1 MASADPLVFDMSQMS
16 EATPSV
22 FTKRDML
29 ALQDQQNGN
38 YASNQIVLDTSQLAN
53 SNKYMAYRDAYLSV
67 PMILA
72 ATSKPLAGQNGSS
85 ALPGPATAGTSADF
99 GFGLKNW
106 FGSIV
111 HSMILDYSG
120 TTIIQQTPLSGLWNC
135 FVLHTT
141 LSLGDLE
148 TIGASIGFY
157 PDDVNFVYR
166 STESKGLIK
175 GVTNTFNTVAQGSL
189 VSQHA
194 GGHQF
199 SNKGMFERQNRM
211 LTSEDGATGSGLGSA
226 VSSILTAGDMGRLYT
241 SQVISRVNP
250 QDDANDPKAG
260 CVVYAIQAQIYL
272 KHLHSFFSQIPLLKG
287 VFFRLTLN
295 INNIVMNLKQKA
307 YHASDTGS
315 WDLSQS
321 SITSPLGGVNPIL
334 LASSATSTAGEGP
347 ITSLLDNA
355 AGRIYANTFGDAI
368 KPQQTVATAA
378 AADLRVTLNVGKTVI
393 DTVQKSTLSAANA
406 DSSSSLSSSCILNV
420 PAYTFN
426 PSFEE
431 AYLSQP
437 VKTIMYSD
445 IFQYTTPSVD
455 SPQSF
460 NFLIT
465 NGISNIKSV
474 LVIPLL
480 KNIGAT
486 ATATGVES
494 LPPFQSCWDTCGSGT
509 TAPYAALNNFN
520 VVVAGQ
526 NMVYN
531 QVQYDYQ
538 QFEDQL
544 RGVNSVNGGLVDGLT
559 SGMIDFHKFQ
569 RMYRYYYINCARMLP
584 IDEAVP
590 KSVSISGSSLSQLPI
605 TFYVFIEYG
614 VQVSVDCLTG
624 ARV

>member
-1 MASADPLVFDMSQMS
+1 
-16 EATPSV
+16 
-22 FTKRDML
+22 
-29 ALQDQQNGN
+29 
-38 YASNQIVLDTSQLAN
+38 
-53 SNKYMAYRDAYLSV
+53 
-67 PMILA
+67 MILA
-72 ATSKPLAGQNGSS
+72 ATSLPVTATSTDC
-85 ALPGPATAGTSADF
+85 ALPAPETAGTSADF

-111 HSMILDYSG
+111 HSMILDYAG

-148 TIGASIGFY
+148 TIGSSIGFY
-157 PDDVNFVYR
+157 PDDVNFAY
-166 STESKGLIK
+166 TATAAAGLIK

-189 VSQHA
+189 VDQHA

-211 LTSEDGATGSGLGSA
+211 LTSEGAATASGLGSA
-226 VSSILTAGDMGRLYT
+226 VSTILSAGDMGRLYT
-241 SQVISRVNP
+241 SQVISRKNP
-250 QDDANDPKAG
+250 VGSDTVADRRAG

-295 INNIVMNLKQKA
+295 INNIVMSLTQGA
-307 YHASDTGS
+307 AA
-315 WDLSQS
+315 WDLTQS

-334 LASSATSTAGEGP
+334 MASSATSGAAAGP
-347 ITSLLDNA
+347 ATSLIDNTGA
-355 AGRIYANTFGDAI
+355 RVRGNTFSDSI
-368 KPQQTVATAA
+368 KALQGGAAA
-378 AADLRVTLNVGKTVI
+378 AADLRVTLNVGKSVI
-393 DTVQKSTLSAANA
+393 DTVQ
-406 DSSSSLSSSCILNV
+406 SSRLTTAGSVATSSLSSSCILNV

-455 SPQSF
+455 TPQSF

-474 LVIPLL
+474 LVIPML
-480 KNIGAT
+480 KNISAT
-486 ATATGVES
+486 ASASGVES
-494 LPPFQSCWDTCGSGT
+494 LPPFQSPYDTCGSGT

-531 QVQYDYQ
+531 QIQYDYQ

-544 RGVNSVNGGLVDGLT
+544 RGVNSINGGLVDGLT
-559 SGMIDFHKFQ
+559 SGLIDFHKFQ
-569 RMYRYYYINCARMLP
+569 RMYRYYYVNCARMLP

-590 KSVSISGSSLSQLPI
+590 KSVSISGSSLSKLPI

>member
-67 PMILA
+67 PMMLA
-72 ATSKPLAGQNGSS
+72 ASSMPIAASANSS
-85 ALPGPATAGTSADF
+85 ALQSPASTSQSCDF
-99 GFGLKNW
+99 AFGLKNW
-106 FGSIV
+106 FGTIV

-135 FVLHTT
+135 FVLNTT
-141 LSLGDLE
+141 MSLGDLE

-157 PDDVNFVYR
+157 PDDVNFAY
-166 STESKGLIK
+166 STGTAGGLTK

-189 VSQHA
+189 VKHA
-194 GGHQF
+194 GGQQF
-199 SNKGMFERQNRM
+199 SNKGMYERQNK
-211 LTSEDGATGSGLGSA
+211 LWTSEEANTGGVGATVSTLLGASA
-226 VSSILTAGDMGRLYT
+226 MDGLYT
-241 SQVISRVNP
+241 SRVLSRVNAV
-250 QDDANDPKAG
+250 DGDAAAIKAG
-260 CVVYAIQAQIYL
+260 CIVYSIQAQIYL

-295 INNIVMNLKQKA
+295 INNVVMSLKQ
-307 YHASDTGS
+307 STGS
-315 WDLSQS
+315 DAGFDLSS
-321 SITSPLGGVNPIL
+321 SVITSPLGGVNPIL
-334 LASSATSTAGEGP
+334 IASLADASAGSGPVTSILGNDGTAVRANTFSESILTHHSSAT
-347 ITSLLDNA
+347 
-355 AGRIYANTFGDAI
+355 
-368 KPQQTVATAA
+368 
-378 AADLRVTLNVGKTVI
+378 DLRVTLNVGNKII
-393 DTVQKSTLSAANA
+393 DSVQRKQIYDAGGDVT
-406 DSSSSLSSSCILNV
+406 SSLSASCVLNV

-445 IFQYTTPSVD
+445 IFQFTTNSTKKGP
-455 SPQSF
+455 F
-460 NFLIT
+460 NYLIT

-474 LVIPLL
+474 LVLPMLNSITGTGGT
-480 KNIGAT
+480 GAET
-486 ATATGVES
+486 
-494 LPPFQSCWDTCGSGT
+494 LPPFQSPFDTCGSGT

-544 RGVNSVNGGLVDGLT
+544 RGINSINGGLVDGLT
-559 SGMIDFHKFQ
+559 SGLIDFHKFQ

-590 KSVSISGSSLSQLPI
+590 KSVSISGTIQSELDI

>member
-38 YASNQIVLDTSQLAN
+38 YASNQIVIDTSQLAN
-53 SNKYMAYRDAYLSV
+53 SNKYMAYRDAYLTV

-72 ATSKPLAGQNGSS
+72 ATSVPTSATASHC
-85 ALPGPATAGTSADF
+85 ALPAPATLGTSADF

-157 PDDVNFVYR
+157 PDDVNFAYVAAA
-166 STESKGLIK
+166 TGGLSKGI
-175 GVTNTFNTVAQGSL
+175 TNTFNTVAQGSL
-189 VSQHA
+189 VDQHA

-211 LTSEDGATGSGLGSA
+211 LTSEDAATASGLGSA
-226 VSSILTAGDMGRLYT
+226 VSSILTKSDMDRLYS
-241 SQVISRVNP
+241 SQVIGRANP
-250 QDDANDPKAG
+250 VGSNTASDRRAG
-260 CVVYAIQAQIYL
+260 AIVYAIQAQIYL

-295 INNIVMNLKQKA
+295 INNIVMNLKQGTDA
-307 YHASDTGS
+307 
-315 WDLSQS
+315 WDLGS
-321 SITSPLGGVNPIL
+321 STITSPLGGVNPIL
-334 LASSATSTAGEGP
+334 LASSATSG
-347 ITSLLDNA
+347 SA
-355 AGRIYANTFGDAI
+355 AGPTLSILDTTGVKCRGNTFSDSI
-368 KPQQTVATAA
+368 KAVHGGNTP
-378 AADLRVTLNVGKTVI
+378 ADMRVTLNVGKTVI
-393 DTVQKSTLSAANA
+393 DTVQNGLLTAATGVSA
-406 DSSSSLSSSCILNV
+406 SSGLGSSCILNV
-420 PAYTFN
+420 PSYTFN

-455 SPQSF
+455 ASGNAF

-474 LVIPLL
+474 LVIPML
-480 KNIGAT
+480 KNIGAST
-486 ATATGVES
+486 SATGVES
-494 LPPFQSCWDTCGSGT
+494 LPPFQSPYDTCGSGT

-520 VVVAGQ
+520 VVIAGQ

-531 QVQYDYQ
+531 QIQYDYQ

-544 RGVNSVNGGLVDGLT
+544 RGVNSINGGLVDGLT
-559 SGMIDFHKFQ
+559 SGLIDFHKFQ
-569 RMYRYYYINCARMLP
+569 RMYRYYYVNCARMLP

-590 KSVSISGSSLSQLPI
+590 KSVSISGTSLSQLPVS
-605 TFYVFIEYG
+605 FYVFIEYG

>member
-38 YASNQIVLDTSQLAN
+38 YASNQIVIDTSQLAN

-72 ATSKPLAGQNGSS
+72 ATSLPVADASSSS
-85 ALPGPATAGTSADF
+85 ALPAPATAGTSADF

-157 PDDVNFVYR
+157 PDDVNFVFR
-166 STESKGLIK
+166 TSENEGLIK
-175 GVTNTFNTVAQGSL
+175 GVTNTFNSVAQGGL
-189 VSQHA
+189 VNNHA

-199 SNKGMFERQNRM
+199 SNKGMFERQNKM
-211 LTSEDGATGSGLGSA
+211 LTSEGATTGSGLGSA
-226 VSSILTAGDMGRLYT
+226 VSTMMDSTTMGQLYT
-241 SQVISRVNP
+241 SQVIARVNP
-250 QDDANDPKAG
+250 IDGNASTIRAG

-295 INNIVMNLKQKA
+295 INNVVMNLKQGDAAGKA
-307 YHASDTGS
+307 

-321 SITSPLGGVNPIL
+321 SITCPLGGVNPIL
-334 LASSATSTAGEGP
+334 MASSATAAATKGP
-347 ITSLLDNA
+347 ITSLIDNA
-355 AGRIYANTFGDAI
+355 AGAIRSNTFSSAI
-368 KPQQTVATAA
+368 IPGQATQQTE
-378 AADLRVTLNVGKTVI
+378 LRVTLSVGNKVI
-393 DTVQKSTLSAANA
+393 DSVQKSRLDAVAGSP
-406 DSSSSLSSSCILNV
+406 SSSKLNQSCILNV

-445 IFQYTTPSVD
+445 IFQYTTPSVTE
-455 SPQSF
+455 SQF

-474 LVIPLL
+474 LVLPLL
-480 KNIGAT
+480 SSLEGSTPSAGTGA
-486 ATATGVES
+486 AS
-494 LPPFQSCWDTCGSGT
+494 LPPFQSPYDTCGSGT

-559 SGMIDFHKFQ
+559 SGLIDFHKFQ
-569 RMYRYYYINCARMLP
+569 RMYRYYYVNCARMLP

-590 KSVSISGSSLSQLPI
+590 KSISISGTSLSKLPI

>member
-1 MASADPLVFDMSQMS
+1 MSQMS

-53 SNKYMAYRDAYLSV
+53 SNKYMAYRDAYLTV

-72 ATSKPLAGQNGSS
+72 ATSLPIAAASPADGTSS
-85 ALPGPATAGTSADF
+85 ALPGPETLGTSADF

-135 FVLHTT
+135 FVLNTT
-141 LSLGDLE
+141 MSLGDLE
-148 TIGASIGFY
+148 TIGSSIGFY

-166 STESKGLIK
+166 STANAGLIK
-175 GVTNTFNTVAQGSL
+175 GITNTFNTVAQGSL
-189 VSQHA
+189 VDQHA

-226 VSSILTAGDMGRLYT
+226 VSDILTASDMGRLYT
-241 SQVISRVNP
+241 SQVISRKDPV
-250 QDDANDPKAG
+250 DATAANDLKAG
-260 CVVYAIQAQIYL
+260 CIVYAIQAQIYL

-295 INNIVMNLKQKA
+295 INNIVMDLKQ
-307 YHASDTGS
+307 STSGS
-315 WDLSQS
+315 WDMAQS

-334 LASSATSTAGEGP
+334 LASSATSSASAGP
-347 ITSLLDNA
+347 TTSLIDST
-355 AGRIYANTFGDAI
+355 GVKCRGNTFDGSI
-368 KPQQTVATAA
+368 KPVQTNGSTVTSM
-378 AADLRVTLNVGKTVI
+378 RVTLNVGKTVI
-393 DTVQKSTLSAANA
+393 DTVQKSTLTTANA

-455 SPQSF
+455 TSGAAF

-474 LVIPLL
+474 LVIPML
-480 KNIGAT
+480 KNIGAS
-486 ATATGVES
+486 ATASGTES
-494 LPPFQSCWDTCGSGT
+494 LPPFQSPFDTCGGGT

-559 SGMIDFHKFQ
+559 SGLIDFHKFQ

-590 KSVSISGSSLSQLPI
+590 KSVSISGTSLSKLPI

>member
-53 SNKYMAYRDAYLSV
+53 SNKYMAYRDAYLTVPMMLAASSV
-67 PMILA
+67 PTA
-72 ATSKPLAGQNGSS
+72 NSANSS
-85 ALPGPATAGTSADF
+85 ALPTPTSNSQSADF

-135 FVLHTT
+135 FVLNTT
-141 LSLGDLE
+141 MSLGDLE

-157 PDDVNFVYR
+157 PDDVNFVYS
-166 STESKGLIK
+166 STNADGLTK
-175 GVTNTFNTVAQGSL
+175 GVTNTFNTVAQGSI
-189 VSQHA
+189 VNHA
-194 GGHQF
+194 GGQQF
-199 SNKGMFERQNRM
+199 SNKGMFERQNKL
-211 LTSEDGATGSGLGSA
+211 LTSPEANTGGLGAT
-226 VSSILTAGDMGRLYT
+226 VSTLMGADAMTALYT
-241 SQVISRVNP
+241 SRVISRVNAVDHASSP
-250 QDDANDPKAG
+250 TAG
-260 CVVYAIQAQIYL
+260 CIVYAIQAQIYL
-272 KHLHSFFSQIPLLKG
+272 RHLHSFFAQIPLLKG

-295 INNIVMNLKQKA
+295 INNIVMSLKQSTTTDA
-307 YHASDTGS
+307 GF
-315 WDLSQS
+315 DLTQS
-321 SITSPLGGVNPIL
+321 TITSPLGGVNPIL
-334 LASSATSTAGEGP
+334 IASLANSAAGAGP
-347 ITSLLDNA
+347 VTSLVDNA
-355 AGRIYANTFGDAI
+355 AGAVRANTFSSSI
-368 KPQQTVATAA
+368 ITASA
-378 AADLRVTLNVGKTVI
+378 GASSLRVTLNVGNKII
-393 DTVQKSTLSAANA
+393 DSVQKKQLDDAGSVST
-406 DSSSSLSSSCILNV
+406 SSLSSSCILNV

-445 IFQYTTPSVD
+445 IFQFTTNSTKKGP
-455 SPQSF
+455 F
-460 NFLIT
+460 NYLIT

-474 LVIPLL
+474 LILPML
-480 KNIGAT
+480 KSITGIDGTGAE
-486 ATATGVES
+486 V
-494 LPPFQSCWDTCGSGT
+494 LPPFQSPFDTCGSGT

-559 SGMIDFHKFQ
+559 SGLIDFHKFQ

-590 KSVSISGSSLSQLPI
+590 KSVSISGTVQSELDI